1 MRVAPTMRM
10 RFSLTASWLVALL
23 LAVISLGGLAGD
35 AYARETAAWAAQGI
49 GQDWFDLLIAAPW
62 LALCGY
68 LARTGSW
75 RWCVLL
81 AGGYAYAIYELAIYA
96 FGIHFNALFLV
107 YCAALGLSMFAFIA
121 IGAELSRVTPRIGR
135 RGSHL
140 GGAFLVGLGAIF
152 AALWL
157 AEDVPAVL
165 RNTPSSALAETG
177 LFTNPVHVID
187 LSFVLPAHIIVG
199 VLLWRRRPTG
209 ELYGPILLAFGVVM
223 SASIGGMML
232 VIGGA
237 LPVVA
242 IMFAIA
248 AATALVLARV
258 LPTAFSP
265 CTTA

>member
-1 MRVAPTMRM
+1 M

-35 AYARETAAWAAQGI
+35 AYARETTEWAAQGI

-68 LARTGSW
+68 FARSGSW
-75 RWCVLL
+75 RWRVLL
-81 AGGYAYAIYELAIYA
+81 AGGFAYAIYELVIYA

-107 YCAALGLSMFAFIA
+107 YCAALGLSTFAFIA
-121 IGAELSRVTPRIGR
+121 LVAEMRRVAPHVGR

-157 AEDVPAVL
+157 VEDVPAVL
-165 RNTPSSALAETG
+165 RNTPSAALVATG
-177 LFTNPVHVID
+177 MFTNPVHVID

-199 VLLWRRRPTG
+199 VLLWRRRSAG
-209 ELYGPILLAFGVVM
+209 ELYGPILLAFGVLM

-237 LPVVA
+237 LPIVA

-248 AATALVLARV
+248 AASALVLARV
-258 LPTAFSP
+258 LPASYSP
-265 CTTA
+265 RAALK